1 MCLQTLLHNT
11 RVKYKT
17 RFDKCPI
24 TSFFNAAN
32 LDKLICTLHYPPPR
46 NPISMTISVS
56 LDNFPIY
63 SGHCRGASTPLL
75 ISTIQRVFEIHLQSL
90 VPTNQ
95 PVPLPQLNAQTTV
108 SVMNR
113 ERADGTTQRICP
125 TNPCLNIPIIPLLVH
140 LIPFRFVP
148 NDQITIIIL
157 N

>member
-1 MCLQTLLHNT
+1 MCVCKPYYITPEWNIKLDLTSVQLRVSLMRQTLTNWFAHFTILLHGIQS
-11 RVKYKT
+11 R
-17 RFDKCPI
+17 RQSP
-24 TSFFNAAN
+24 S
-32 LDKLICTLHYPPPR
+32 PW
-46 NPISMTISVS
+46 TIFLSIPVT
-56 LDNFPIY
+56 
-63 SGHCRGASTPLL
+63 TPLL

-90 VPTNQ
+90 VRPTNQ

-108 SVMNR
+108 TVMNSK
-113 ERADGTTQRICP
+113 RADGTTQRICP